1 MCQAK
6 KVIYTL
12 TRSMKYDSTKQ
23 KGLFLKIAGR
33 RDNPRLCRVFRR
45 QLILVPYA
53 ATWAHAHSPPAKQA
67 SSDITTVTFAV
78 LPGRRRRFRIQLT
91 KTPNHFRQHKPSPI
105 PFSTQKY

>member
-12 TRSMKYDSTKQ
+12 ASRILANRKD
-23 KGLFLKIAGR
+23 LFLKIAGR
-33 RDNPRLCRVFRR
+33 RYTPRLCRVFRR
-45 QLILVPYA
+45 QLILVLYA
-53 ATWAHAHSPPAKQA
+53 ATWAHAHSPPAKLA

>member
-23 KGLFLKIAGR
+23 KDLFLKIAGSR
-33 RDNPRLCRVFRR
+33 YNPRLCRGFRR

-53 ATWAHAHSPPAKQA
+53 ATTAHAHSPPAKQA
-67 SSDITTVTFAV
+67 SSDITTATSAV
-78 LPGRRRRFRIQLT
+78 LLGRRRKCRIQVT
-91 KTPNHFRQHKPSPI
+91 RTPSLYRQRRPSLI
-105 PFSTQKY
+105 LFSTQKY